1 MRYYNVQVM
10 YTDGY
15 SANTQYPHTSAYQK
29 ALNDFAKEVKKSA
42 DIAYLSVTLL
52 DSEDESVYQHAFIQG
67 EGYER
72 FVDNI

>member
-1 MRYYNVQVM
+1 MLYYNVQVM

-15 SANTQYPHTSAYQK
+15 SSYTQYPHSETYQK
-29 ALNDFAKEVKKSA
+29 ALNDFAKEVKKSE

-52 DSEDESVYQHAFIQG
+52 DTEDESVYKHAFIEG
-67 EGYER
+67 KGYER